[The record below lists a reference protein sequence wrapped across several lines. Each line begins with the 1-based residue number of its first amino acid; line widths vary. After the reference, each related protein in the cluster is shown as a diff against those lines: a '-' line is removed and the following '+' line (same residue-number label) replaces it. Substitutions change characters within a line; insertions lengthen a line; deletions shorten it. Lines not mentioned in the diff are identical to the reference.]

1 MRLFR
6 LPNVFTAMA
15 DIAMGFL
22 FVHPQLE
29 PLSTFLFLLV
39 ASSCLYTAG
48 MVLNDVYDV
57 EQDRRERPERP
68 LPSGQ
73 IDVRWARKLGY
84 GLLAIGVIAA
94 CVAGVREWRLNTL
107 GAFDPWRAGA
117 VGMLLATCVVLYDA
131 GLKRTFVGPVVMG
144 SCRFFNVL
152 LGMST
157 AWLTNADGTNA
168 DETWFLSYATSQL
181 LVAGGIGVYIVGV
194 TWFARTE
201 ATKSHRGPLL
211 LAILVMGFGLF
222 LLAMFPEYDREAI
235 HLQLVGRAKDF
246 MWPVIVMLLALPI
259 VRRALRAVMNPTP
272 QRVQEAVKLCI
283 FSLILLDAAV
293 CMVLRGYVA
302 LGIVALLVFGWI
314 LGRWVYST

>member
-1 MRLFR
+1 MRLSR

-94 CVAGVREWRLNTL
+94 CVAGVRDWRLNTP

-117 VGMLLATCVVLYDA
+117 VGLLLATCVVLYDA

-157 AWLTNADGTNA
+157 AWLTNAAKAGT
-168 DETWFLSYATSQL
+168 FCRFTS
-181 LVAGGIGVYIVGV
+181 
-194 TWFARTE
+194 
-201 ATKSHRGPLL
+201 K
-211 LAILVMGFGLF
+211 
-222 LLAMFPEYDREAI
+222 
-235 HLQLVGRAKDF
+235 K
-246 MWPVIVMLLALPI
+246 
-259 VRRALRAVMNPTP
+259 RRN
-272 QRVQEAVKLCI
+272 
-283 FSLILLDAAV
+283 
-293 CMVLRGYVA
+293 
-302 LGIVALLVFGWI
+302 WI
-314 LGRWVYST
+314 